1 MIEDIRPAEDYGK
14 DGVILYGL
22 HGTGHSEETENDVV
36 APARTDYMDAD
47 KLNGYMRRVWK
58 IATDHGFH
66 DKPIP
71 RWHYLGLIMTEV
83 AEAVE
88 ADRNDRRADTHRM
101 ETCVNNMD
109 ASETMSKILFHT
121 YYDNHVRGSL
131 EEEFADIVIRILDM
145 AQDIHGEKMKWFYDQ
160 QLYPYSKRISFIENS
175 WCFVRR
181 VLGWGMSNINHC
193 LAFMFD
199 WSEDLGI
206 DLWQHI
212 EWKMKYNEL
221 RPYKHGSKKY

>member
-1 MIEDIRPAEDYGK
+1 MNP
-14 DGVILYGL
+14 
-22 HGTGHSEETENDVV
+22 
-36 APARTDYMDAD
+36 D
-47 KLNGYMRRVWK
+47 KLNDYRRRIWK
-58 IATDHGFH
+58 IASEHGFH

-88 ADRNDRRADTHRM
+88 ADRNSRRADIYRM
-101 ETCVNNMD
+101 DSCVTSLNAAD
-109 ASETMSKILFHT
+109 ESKLRQLVFKE
-121 YYDNHVRGSL
+121 YYDCHVKGTV

-145 AQDIHGEKMKWFYDQ
+145 GQDIHGERMVWFLDDQ
-160 QLYPYSKRISFIENS
+160 QLYPYNKRISFIENA

-193 LAFMFD
+193 LRFMFD

-206 DLWQHI
+206 DLDKQI

-221 RPYKHGSKKY
+221 RPYKHGGKKY